1 MVSEKKKMGE
11 LLNLRRRL
19 EAYHLDEKVAIIQA
33 LKEKYGSVIISDV
46 ETVRSKRVREMWK
59 KIAEK
64 LDNNTI
70 DDLIDALWNNE
81 YFEYS
86 VTKEQGNVQLNVTRC
101 MFFEIAKELG
111 VTEMAFNFFCV
122 DDPYIVEGFNSEIG
136 FSRTKTLMQ
145 GDGYCN
151 HCYWMKKS

>member
-11 LLNLRRRL
+11 LLNLRRIL

-33 LKEKYGSVIISDV
+33 LKDKYGSVIISDV

-111 VTEMAFNFFCV
+111 VTEMAFSFFCV